1 MKNKKHFLEAFHHF
15 IVGFFLTIK
24 GFDKFTH
31 HHLIGGLILAFG
43 IIILLYFLYEV
54 LAKKQGRTL
63 KLLVHV
69 FEGVALLFTSYIFF
83 EEGKKYLPYVTLAAS
98 IGFFV
103 SVVVIY
109 IQTKKPV
116 DK

>member
-1 MKNKKHFLEAFHHF
+1 MRL
-15 IVGFFLTIK
+15 
-24 GFDKFTH
+24 FTP
-31 HHLIGGLILAFG
+31 
-43 IIILLYFLYEV
+43 
-54 LAKKQGRTL
+54 
-63 KLLVHV
+63 

-109 IQTKKPV
+109 IQTKKSV
-116 DK
+116 HK